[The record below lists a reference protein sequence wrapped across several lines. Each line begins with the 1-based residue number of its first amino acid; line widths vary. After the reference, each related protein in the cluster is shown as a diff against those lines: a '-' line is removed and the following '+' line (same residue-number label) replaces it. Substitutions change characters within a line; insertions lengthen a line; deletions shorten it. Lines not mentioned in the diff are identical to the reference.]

1 MYALNEFENVKDK
14 SEKGLI
20 LKYNLWYYSRNVC
33 LPDILEYILCNL
45 RYGFFEKRS
54 IWNISQG

>member
-20 LKYNLWYYSRNVC
+20 LKYNLWYYSRN
-33 LPDILEYILCNL
+33 PDILEYILCNL